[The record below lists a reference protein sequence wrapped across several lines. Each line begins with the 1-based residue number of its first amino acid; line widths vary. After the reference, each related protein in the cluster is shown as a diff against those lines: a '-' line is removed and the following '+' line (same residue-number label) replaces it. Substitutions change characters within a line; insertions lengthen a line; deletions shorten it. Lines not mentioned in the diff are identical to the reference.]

1 MNFLTAKSGGLQF
14 DTSVWNMQVA
24 YLPYMCIQV
33 PDFLYFGNISDG
45 KQFRGLSSSHMHST
59 ARKLYVSQ
67 VLNEVSHDWLK

>member
-1 MNFLTAKSGGLQF
+1 
-14 DTSVWNMQVA
+14 MQVA

-67 VLNEVSHDWLK
+67 VLNEVSHD